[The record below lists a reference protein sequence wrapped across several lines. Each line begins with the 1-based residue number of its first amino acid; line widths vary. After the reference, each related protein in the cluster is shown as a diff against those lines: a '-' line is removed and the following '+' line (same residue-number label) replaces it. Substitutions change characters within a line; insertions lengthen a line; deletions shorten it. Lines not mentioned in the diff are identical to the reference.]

1 MRVTEESMGGRGDY
15 EGRQSVPQMVL
26 RRGCVYHA
34 PLEAR
39 GPFPPTE
46 ESMKSKHFLAAIAAA
61 VAFAAR
67 AADPACS
74 THTGLHTTALVELYT
89 SEGCDS
95 CPAADHW
102 LSSLFARGFR
112 PDQVVPLALH
122 VDYWDYIG
130 WKDPF
135 AKGEFSVRQRKLAQ
149 MKRPVIVYTPQVLL
163 QGRDFR
169 RWSGGEFSEQVMRI
183 NSRPA
188 RARIA
193 LAIRAIAPDAIH
205 AELSAMLVD
214 PDERKNAAVYLA
226 AYENKLAS
234 DVAAGENRGK
244 RLEHDFVVREWLGP
258 IGFDRGLKLADR
270 RSLPL
275 LASAN
280 LKHSGVAAFVQ
291 DRSSGEVLQA
301 LMLPAC
307 KS

>member
-1 MRVTEESMGGRGDY
+1 MKAVSQCRKWSSAAVACTI
-15 EGRQSVPQMVL
+15 
-26 RRGCVYHA
+26 RRWK
-34 PLEAR
+34 E

-74 THTGLHTTALVELYT
+74 TTSGPRTTALVELYT

-102 LSSLFARGFR
+102 LSSLFAQGFR
-112 PDQVVPLALH
+112 PDQMVPLALH

-193 LAIRAIAPDAIH
+193 LAIRAVAPDAIH
-205 AELSAMLVD
+205 AELSAMLID
-214 PDERKNAAVYLA
+214 PAEQKNAAVYLA

-234 DVAAGENRGK
+234 DVAAGENRGR
-244 RLEHDFVVREWLGP
+244 RLEHDFVVREWIGP
-258 IGFDRGLKLADR
+258 IAFGEGLKIEEKRA
-270 RSLPL
+270 LPL
-275 LASAN
+275 LRGAN
-280 LKHSGVAAFVQ
+280 AKNLGVAAFVQ
-291 DRSSGEVLQA
+291 NRATSDVLQA
-301 LMLPAC
+301 LMLPVC
-307 KS
+307 EG